1 MCDVGLDVI
10 ITNEVK
16 NDPRRSWFET
26 MKDTA
31 ATHITRKDYRIR
43 WEKKAEI
50 FNWDWVSDV
59 YIS

>member
-50 FNWDWVSDV
+50 FNWD
-59 YIS
+59 

>member
-1 MCDVGLDVI
+1 MCDLGLDVI

-16 NDPRRSWFET
+16 NNPRRSWFET

-31 ATHITRKDYRIR
+31 ATHITGKDYRIR

-50 FNWDWVSDV
+50 FNWD
-59 YIS
+59 